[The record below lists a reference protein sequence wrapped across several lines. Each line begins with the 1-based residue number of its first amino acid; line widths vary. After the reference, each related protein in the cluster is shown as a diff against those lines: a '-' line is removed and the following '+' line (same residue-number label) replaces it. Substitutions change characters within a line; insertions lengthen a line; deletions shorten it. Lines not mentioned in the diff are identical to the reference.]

1 MLALLADERIFSGEK
16 TLRMTME
23 DFGAGVVSVWEGLRS
38 TTRILIVN
46 ALQSSSATTHGST
59 VYDARSDWELSRL
72 LDALDTRAADDHS
85 SLSMDQA
92 ERLKHMAE
100 TTASVLQERAQSAE
114 VFAQLVE
121 RALRRCDYARIDRL
135 ADALSARF
143 APGEI
148 CELARQPS
156 AVSRA
161 LAHEAL
167 AQSPT
172 AALVALLA
180 DPVDAVIAREA
191 LERQAVEFD
200 SEDARQFLNML
211 EQLEAEEDF

>member
-1 MLALLADERIFSGEK
+1 
-16 TLRMTME
+16 ME

-46 ALQSSSATTHGST
+46 ALQSSSANANAATRSGA

-72 LDALDTRAADDHS
+72 LAALDARAADDES
-85 SLSMDQA
+85 SLSTEQA
-92 ERLKHMAE
+92 GRLKHMAE
-100 TTASVLQERAQSAE
+100 TTAAVLQERAQSAE

-121 RALRRCDYARIDRL
+121 RAVRRRDYARVDRL

-167 AQSPT
+167 AQAPT

-191 LERQAVEFD
+191 LERQAIEFD

-211 EQLEAEEDF
+211 EQMEAEEDF

>member
-1 MLALLADERIFSGEK
+1 
-16 TLRMTME
+16 ME

-46 ALQSSSATTHGST
+46 ALQSQSANANAATRSGA

-72 LDALDTRAADDHS
+72 LAALDARAADDES
-85 SLSMDQA
+85 SLSTEQA
-92 ERLKHMAE
+92 GRLKHMAE
-100 TTASVLQERAQSAE
+100 TTAAVLQERAQSAE

-121 RALRRCDYARIDRL
+121 RAVRRRDYARVDRL

-167 AQSPT
+167 AQAPT

-191 LERQAVEFD
+191 LERQAIEFD

-211 EQLEAEEDF
+211 EQMEAEEDF

>member
-1 MLALLADERIFSGEK
+1 
-16 TLRMTME
+16 MTME
-23 DFGAGVVSVWEGLRS
+23 DFGAGVASVWAGLRS
-38 TTRILIVN
+38 ITRILIVN
-46 ALQSSSATTHGST
+46 ALQHSGAPSRGAAN
-59 VYDARSDWELSRL
+59 YDARSDWELGRL
-72 LDALDTRAADDHS
+72 LAALDARSKDASS
-85 SLSMDQA
+85 SLSKEQA
-92 ERLKHMAE
+92 ARLKHMAE
-100 TTASVLQERAQSAE
+100 TTASLLQERAQSAE

-121 RALRRCDYARIDRL
+121 RAVQRRDYARVDRL
-135 ADALSARF
+135 ADELTARF

-167 AQSPT
+167 AQAPT

-180 DPVDAVIAREA
+180 DPVDAIVAREA
-191 LERQAVEFD
+191 LERQAIEFD

-211 EQLEAEEDF
+211 DQMEAEEDF